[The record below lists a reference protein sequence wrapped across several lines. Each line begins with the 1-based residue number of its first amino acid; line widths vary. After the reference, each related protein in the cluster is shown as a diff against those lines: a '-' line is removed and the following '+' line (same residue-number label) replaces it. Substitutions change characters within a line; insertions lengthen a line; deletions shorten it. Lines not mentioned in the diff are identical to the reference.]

1 MTADTTPARKQFLIR
16 SENMSADDFGELYTR
31 MFGNL
36 YTGMPRP
43 GKPIAIGG
51 VYGRYEGVS
60 FRRLSFRGDLL
71 AEMPDLEDEITFI
84 FPSAG
89 RVVFNQ
95 CSDSVGLPNVGLA
108 MEKTQVR
115 SVGFIDGHA
124 HHGLSV
130 RRSLFAR
137 RLAMLLGRPI
147 THKVRF
153 QPRVDL
159 GNEAYQGIKAIVAMA
174 TGNEFDRLIH
184 SSALMPARLQEMLVD
199 AVLDIW
205 PHNYSAALRRPA
217 PQIAPRHVKLAM
229 EYIQE
234 HPEAMVSGSD
244 LAELSHVSLRALQ
257 DGFRRFVGSSIVA
270 YQREVRLQRAYDA
283 LQQDSAQS
291 VSEISL
297 ALGFS
302 NVGRFCQYFQRAY
315 GMSPA
320 DLRKSLPAPCV
331 LGPLGEQARS
341 NKTAP
346 KHPAP

>member
-1 MTADTTPARKQFLIR
+1 MTPASGHARKPFLIR
-16 SENMSADDFGELYTR
+16 SEDMSADDFGELYTR

-36 YTGMPRP
+36 YSGMPRP
-43 GKPIAIGG
+43 ERPIAIGG

-71 AEMPDLEDEITFI
+71 AEMPDLDDEITFI

-95 CSDSVGLPNVGLA
+95 CSDSVGLPSVGLA
-108 MEKTQVR
+108 MEKAAVR

-137 RLAMLLGRPI
+137 RLATLLGRPI

-159 GNEAYQGIKAIVAMA
+159 GDDAFQGIKAIVAMA
-174 TGNEFDRLIH
+174 TGNEFDGLIN

-199 AVLDIW
+199 SVLEIW
-205 PHNYSAALRRPA
+205 PHNYSDALRRPA

-229 EYIQE
+229 DYIQE
-234 HPEAMVSGSD
+234 HPDALLSGSD
-244 LAELSHVSLRALQ
+244 LAELTNVSLRALQ
-257 DGFRRFVGSSIVA
+257 DGFRRFVGSTIVA
-270 YQREVRLQRAYDA
+270 YQREVRLQRAYEA

-302 NVGRFCQYFQRAY
+302 NVGRFCQYFQSAY

-320 DLRKSLPAPCV
+320 DLRKGLPLSA
-331 LGPLGEQARS
+331 
-341 NKTAP
+341 
-346 KHPAP
+346 

>member
-1 MTADTTPARKQFLIR
+1 MTVDTSTSRKQFLIR
-16 SENMSADDFGELYTR
+16 SENMTADDFGELYTR

-36 YTGMPRP
+36 YSGMPRP
-43 GKPIAIGG
+43 EKPIAIGG

-71 AEMPDLEDEITFI
+71 AEMPDLDDEITFI

-89 RVVFNQ
+89 RVVFNH
-95 CSDSVGLPNVGLA
+95 CSDSVGLPSVGLA
-108 MEKTQVR
+108 MEKASVR

-137 RLAMLLGRPI
+137 RLATLLGRPI
-147 THKVRF
+147 SHKVRF

-159 GNEAYQGIKAIVAMA
+159 SNDAFQGIKAIVAMA
-174 TGNEFDRLIH
+174 TGNEFDLLIN

-199 AVLDIW
+199 SVLEIW
-205 PHNYSAALRRPA
+205 PHNYSDALRRPA

-229 EYIQE
+229 DYIQHAIQE
-234 HPEAMVSGSD
+234 QPDTMVSGSE
-244 LAELSHVSLRALQ
+244 LAERTNVSLRALQ

-291 VSEISL
+291 VSELSL

-302 NVGRFCQYFQRAY
+302 NVGRFCQYFQSAY

-320 DLRKSLPAPCV
+320 DLRRNLALPV
-331 LGPLGEQARS
+331 
-341 NKTAP
+341 
-346 KHPAP
+346 

>member
-1 MTADTTPARKQFLIR
+1 MTVNTSTSRKQFLIR

-36 YTGMPRP
+36 YSGMPRP
-43 GKPIAIGG
+43 ERPIAIGG

-71 AEMPDLEDEITFI
+71 TEMPDLDDEITFI

-95 CSDSVGLPNVGLA
+95 ADETVGTPRIGLA
-108 MEKTQVR
+108 IEKASVL

-137 RLAMLLGRPI
+137 RLATLLGRPI
-147 THKVRF
+147 SHKVRF

-159 GNEAYQGIKAIVAMA
+159 GNEAFQGIKAIVAMA
-174 TGNEFDRLIH
+174 TGNEFDLLIN

-199 AVLDIW
+199 SVLEIW
-205 PHNYSAALRRPA
+205 PHNYSDALHRPA
-217 PQIAPRHVKLAM
+217 PPIAPRHVKLAM
-229 EYIQE
+229 DYIQ
-234 HPEAMVSGSD
+234 HAVQTQPETTVSGSD
-244 LAELSHVSLRALQ
+244 LAELTHVSLRALQ
-257 DGFRRFVGSSIVA
+257 DGFRRFVGCSIVG

-283 LQQDSAQS
+283 LQQEGSPS

-302 NVGRFCQYFQRAY
+302 NVGRFCQYFQNAY

-320 DLRKSLPAPCV
+320 DLR
-331 LGPLGEQARS
+331 RS
-341 NKTAP
+341 RSTSV
-346 KHPAP
+346 

>member
-1 MTADTTPARKQFLIR
+1 MTADTGHTRRPFLIR
-16 SENMSADDFGELYTR
+16 SDNMTADDFGELYTR

-36 YTGMPRP
+36 YSGMPRP
-43 GKPIAIGG
+43 EKPIAIGG

-71 AEMPDLEDEITFI
+71 TEMPALDDEITFI

-95 CSDSVGLPNVGLA
+95 CSDSVGLPSVGLA
-108 MEKTQVR
+108 MEKASVR

-137 RLAMLLGRPI
+137 RLATLLGRPI

-159 GNEAYQGIKAIVAMA
+159 SNEAFQGIKAIVAMA
-174 TGNEFDRLIH
+174 TGNEFDLLIS

-199 AVLDIW
+199 SVLEIW
-205 PHNYSAALRRPA
+205 PHNYSDALKRPT

-229 EYIQE
+229 DYIQE
-234 HPEAMVSGSD
+234 HPDAMASGSE
-244 LAELSHVSLRALQ
+244 LAELTNVSLRALQ
-257 DGFRRFVGSSIVA
+257 EGFRRFVGSSIVA

-302 NVGRFCQYFQRAY
+302 NVGRFCQYFQSAY

-320 DLRKSLPAPCV
+320 DLRKSLPV
-331 LGPLGEQARS
+331 
-341 NKTAP
+341 
-346 KHPAP
+346 PA

>member
-1 MTADTTPARKQFLIR
+1 MTVDTNPARKQFLIR

-31 MFGNL
+31 LFGNL
-36 YTGMPRP
+36 YSGMPRP
-43 GKPIAIGG
+43 EKPIAIGG

-71 AEMPDLEDEITFI
+71 TEMPDLDDEITFI

-95 CSDSVGLPNVGLA
+95 SSDSVGLPSVGLA
-108 MEKTQVR
+108 MEKASVR

-137 RLAMLLGRPI
+137 RLATLLGRPI

-159 GNEAYQGIKAIVAMA
+159 SNEAFQGIKAIVAMA
-174 TGNEFDRLIH
+174 TGSEFDLLIN

-199 AVLDIW
+199 SVLEIW
-205 PHNYSAALRRPA
+205 PHNYSDALRRPA

-229 EYIQE
+229 DYIQE
-234 HPEAMVSGSD
+234 HPDALVSGSD
-244 LAELSHVSLRALQ
+244 LAELSNVSLRALQ
-257 DGFRRFVGSSIVA
+257 EGFRRFVGSSIVA

-283 LQQDSAQS
+283 LQQDGSQS

-302 NVGRFCQYFQRAY
+302 NVGRFCQYFQSAY

-320 DLRKSLPAPCV
+320 DLRRNLSTPA
-331 LGPLGEQARS
+331 
-341 NKTAP
+341 
-346 KHPAP
+346 

>member
-1 MTADTTPARKQFLIR
+1 MTVDTSTSRKQFLIR

-36 YTGMPRP
+36 YAGMPRP
-43 GKPIAIGG
+43 ERPVAIGG

-71 AEMPDLEDEITFI
+71 TEMPDLDDEITFI

-95 CSDSVGLPNVGLA
+95 SSDRVGMPGVGLA
-108 MEKTQVR
+108 MEKAQVR

-130 RRSLFAR
+130 RRALFAR

-159 GNEAYQGIKAIVAMA
+159 GSEAFQGIKAIVAMA
-174 TGNEFDRLIH
+174 TGNEFEMLIR
-184 SSALMPARLQEMLVD
+184 SSALMPERLQEMLVD
-199 AVLDIW
+199 SVLDSW
-205 PHNYSAALRRPA
+205 PHNYSEALRRPA
-217 PQIAPRHVKLAM
+217 PQIAPRHVRLAM
-229 EYIQE
+229 EYIQQ
-234 HPEAMVSGSD
+234 HPDAPVSGSA
-244 LAELSHVSLRALQ
+244 LAELTNVSLRALQ
-257 DGFRRFVGSSIVA
+257 DGFRRFVGRSIVG
-270 YQREVRLQRAYDA
+270 YQRDVRLQRAYEA
-283 LQQDSAQS
+283 LQRDDARS

-302 NVGRFCQYFQRAY
+302 NVGRFCQYFQNAY

-320 DLRKSLPAPCV
+320 QLRRRFSV
-331 LGPLGEQARS
+331 PL
-341 NKTAP
+341 
-346 KHPAP
+346 

>member
-1 MTADTTPARKQFLIR
+1 MTADTSPTRKQFLIR
-16 SENMSADDFGELYTR
+16 SENMTADDFGELYTR

-36 YTGMPRP
+36 YAGLPRP
-43 GKPIAIGG
+43 ERPVAIGG

-60 FRRLSFRGDLL
+60 FRRLNFRGDLL
-71 AEMPDLEDEITFI
+71 AEMPDLDDEITFI

-89 RVVFNQ
+89 RIVFNQ
-95 CSDSVGLPNVGLA
+95 SSDSVGMPSIGLA
-108 MEKTQVR
+108 MEKAQVR

-137 RLAMLLGRPI
+137 RLATLLGRPI
-147 THKVRF
+147 SHKVRF

-159 GNEAYQGIKAIVAMA
+159 GNEAFQGIKAIVAMA
-174 TGNEFDRLIH
+174 TGNEFDLLIN

-205 PHNYSAALRRPA
+205 PHNYSDALRRPA

-229 EYIQE
+229 DYIQ
-234 HPEAMVSGSD
+234 HAIQVQPDAVISGSD
-244 LAELSHVSLRALQ
+244 LAELTNVSLRALQ
-257 DGFRRFVGSSIVA
+257 EGFRRFVGSSIVT
-270 YQREVRLQRAYDA
+270 YQREVRLQRAYET
-283 LQQDSAQS
+283 LKQDGPQS

-302 NVGRFCQYFQRAY
+302 NVGRFCQYFQNAF

-320 DLRKSLPAPCV
+320 DLRRGLPV
-331 LGPLGEQARS
+331 DG
-341 NKTAP
+341 
-346 KHPAP
+346 

>member
-1 MTADTTPARKQFLIR
+1 MTVDTSTSRKQFLIR
-16 SENMSADDFGELYTR
+16 SEHMSADDFGDLYTR
-31 MFGNL
+31 LFGNL
-36 YTGMPRP
+36 YSAMPRP
-43 GKPIAIGG
+43 ERPIAIGG

-71 AEMPDLEDEITFI
+71 TAMPDLDDEITFI

-89 RVVFNQ
+89 RVVFNH
-95 CSDSVGLPNVGLA
+95 SDETVGTPGVGLA
-108 MEKTQVR
+108 IEKASVR

-137 RLAMLLGRPI
+137 RLATLLGRPI
-147 THKVRF
+147 SHKVRF

-159 GNEAYQGIKAIVAMA
+159 SNEAFQGIKAIVAMA
-174 TGNEFDRLIH
+174 TGNEFDLLIN

-199 AVLDIW
+199 SVLEIW
-205 PHNYSAALRRPA
+205 PHNYSDALRRPA

-229 EYIQE
+229 DYIQE
-234 HPEAMVSGSD
+234 HPDALLSGSD
-244 LAELSHVSLRALQ
+244 LAELTNVSLRALQ
-257 DGFRRFVGSSIVA
+257 EGFRRFVGSSIVA

-283 LQQDSAQS
+283 LQQDGAQS

-302 NVGRFCQYFQRAY
+302 NVGRFCQYFQSAY

-320 DLRKSLPAPCV
+320 DLRRNLP
-331 LGPLGEQARS
+331 
-341 NKTAP
+341 T
-346 KHPAP
+346 PA

>member
-1 MTADTTPARKQFLIR
+1 MTVDTSTSRKQFLIR

-36 YTGMPRP
+36 YSGMPRP
-43 GKPIAIGG
+43 ERPVAIGG

-71 AEMPDLEDEITFI
+71 TEMPDLDDEITFI

-95 CSDSVGLPNVGLA
+95 SSDRVGMPGVGLA
-108 MEKTQVR
+108 MEKAQVR

-130 RRSLFAR
+130 RRALFAR

-159 GNEAYQGIKAIVAMA
+159 GSEAFQGIKAIVAMA
-174 TGNEFDRLIH
+174 TGNEFEMLIR
-184 SSALMPARLQEMLVD
+184 SSALMPERLQEMLVD
-199 AVLDIW
+199 SVLDSW
-205 PHNYSAALRRPA
+205 PHNYSEALRRPA
-217 PQIAPRHVKLAM
+217 PQIAPRHVRLAM
-229 EYIQE
+229 EYIQQ
-234 HPEAMVSGSD
+234 HPDAPVSGSA
-244 LAELSHVSLRALQ
+244 LAELTNVSLRALQ
-257 DGFRRFVGSSIVA
+257 DGFRRFVGRSIVG
-270 YQREVRLQRAYDA
+270 YQRDVRLQRAYEA
-283 LQQDSAQS
+283 LQRDDARS

-302 NVGRFCQYFQRAY
+302 NVGRFCQYFQNAY
-315 GMSPA
+315 GLSPA
-320 DLRKSLPAPCV
+320 ELRRRFSV
-331 LGPLGEQARS
+331 PL
-341 NKTAP
+341 
-346 KHPAP
+346 

>member
-1 MTADTTPARKQFLIR
+1 MTVDTSTSRKQFLIR
-16 SENMSADDFGELYTR
+16 SESMSADDFGDLYTR
-31 MFGNL
+31 LFGNL
-36 YTGMPRP
+36 YSGMPRP
-43 GKPIAIGG
+43 ERPIAIGG

-71 AEMPDLEDEITFI
+71 TEMPDLDDEITFI

-95 CSDSVGLPNVGLA
+95 SDEAIGTPRVGLA
-108 MEKTQVR
+108 IEKASVR

-137 RLAMLLGRPI
+137 RLATLLGRPI
-147 THKVRF
+147 SHKVRF

-159 GNEAYQGIKAIVAMA
+159 SNEAFQGIKAIVAMA
-174 TGNEFDRLIH
+174 TGNEFDLLIN
-184 SSALMPARLQEMLVD
+184 SSGLMPARLQEMLVD
-199 AVLDIW
+199 SVLEIW
-205 PHNYSAALRRPA
+205 PHNYSDALRRPA

-229 EYIQE
+229 DYIQE
-234 HPEAMVSGSD
+234 HPDALVSGSD
-244 LAELSHVSLRALQ
+244 LAELTNVSLRALQ
-257 DGFRRFVGSSIVA
+257 EGFRRFVGSSIVA

-283 LQQDSAQS
+283 LQQDGSQS

-302 NVGRFCQYFQRAY
+302 NVGRFCQYFQSAY

-320 DLRKSLPAPCV
+320 DLRRNLSTPA
-331 LGPLGEQARS
+331 
-341 NKTAP
+341 
-346 KHPAP
+346 

>member
-1 MTADTTPARKQFLIR
+1 MTVDTSTSRKQFLIR

-36 YTGMPRP
+36 YSGMPRP
-43 GKPIAIGG
+43 ERPVAIGG

-71 AEMPDLEDEITFI
+71 TEMPDLDDEITFI

-95 CSDSVGLPNVGLA
+95 SSDRVGMPGVGLA
-108 MEKTQVR
+108 MEKAQVR

-130 RRSLFAR
+130 RRALFAR

-159 GNEAYQGIKAIVAMA
+159 GSEAFQGIKAIVAMA
-174 TGNEFDRLIH
+174 TGNEFEMLIR
-184 SSALMPARLQEMLVD
+184 SSALMPERLQEMLVD
-199 AVLDIW
+199 SVLDSW
-205 PHNYSAALRRPA
+205 PHNYSEALRRPA
-217 PQIAPRHVKLAM
+217 PQIAPRHVRLAM
-229 EYIQE
+229 EYIQQ
-234 HPEAMVSGSD
+234 HPDAPVSGSA
-244 LAELSHVSLRALQ
+244 LAELTNVSLRALQ
-257 DGFRRFVGSSIVA
+257 DGFRRFVGRSIVG
-270 YQREVRLQRAYDA
+270 YQRDVRLQRAYEA
-283 LQQDSAQS
+283 LQRDDARS

-302 NVGRFCQYFQRAY
+302 NVGRFCQYFQNAY

-320 DLRKSLPAPCV
+320 ELRRRFSAPF
-331 LGPLGEQARS
+331 
-341 NKTAP
+341 
-346 KHPAP
+346 

>member
-1 MTADTTPARKQFLIR
+1 MNADTGHTRRPFLIR
-16 SENMSADDFGELYTR
+16 SDNMTTDDFGELYTR

-36 YTGMPRP
+36 YSGMPRSE
-43 GKPIAIGG
+43 KPIAIGG

-60 FRRLSFRGDLL
+60 FRRLNFRGDLL
-71 AEMPDLEDEITFI
+71 TEMPALDDEITFI

-95 CSDSVGLPNVGLA
+95 CSDSVGLPSVGLA
-108 MEKTQVR
+108 MEKTSVR

-137 RLAMLLGRPI
+137 RLATLLGRPI

-159 GNEAYQGIKAIVAMA
+159 SNEAFQGIKAIVAMA
-174 TGNEFDRLIH
+174 TGNEFDLLIS

-199 AVLDIW
+199 SVLEIW
-205 PHNYSAALRRPA
+205 PHNYSDALKRPT

-229 EYIQE
+229 DYIQE
-234 HPEAMVSGSD
+234 HPDAMVSGSE
-244 LAELSHVSLRALQ
+244 LAELTNVSLRALQ
-257 DGFRRFVGSSIVA
+257 EGFRRFVGSSIVA

-302 NVGRFCQYFQRAY
+302 NVGRFCQYFQSAY

-320 DLRKSLPAPCV
+320 DLRKSLPV
-331 LGPLGEQARS
+331 
-341 NKTAP
+341 
-346 KHPAP
+346 PA

>member
-1 MTADTTPARKQFLIR
+1 MTVDTSPARKQFLIR
-16 SENMSADDFGELYTR
+16 SENMTADDFGDLYTR

-36 YTGMPRP
+36 YSGLPRP
-43 GKPIAIGG
+43 EKPIAIGG

-60 FRRLSFRGDLL
+60 FRRLSFCGDLL
-71 AEMPDLEDEITFI
+71 SAMPDLDDEITFI

-89 RVVFNQ
+89 RIVFNQ
-95 CSDSVGLPNVGLA
+95 CSDSVGVPSIGLA
-108 MEKTQVR
+108 MEKASVR

-137 RLAMLLGRPI
+137 RLATLLGRPI
-147 THKVRF
+147 NHPVRF

-159 GNEAYQGIKAIVAMA
+159 SNEAFQGIKAIVAMA
-174 TGNEFDRLIH
+174 TGNEFDLLIN

-199 AVLDIW
+199 SVLDIW
-205 PHNYSAALRRPA
+205 PHNYSDALKHPA

-229 EYIQE
+229 DFIQHSIQE
-234 HPEAMVSGSD
+234 RPDAQVCG
-244 LAELSHVSLRALQ
+244 AELAQLSNVSLRALQ

-270 YQREVRLQRAYDA
+270 YQREVRLQRAYEA
-283 LQQDSAQS
+283 LKQDGAQS

-302 NVGRFCQYFQRAY
+302 NVGRFCQYFQNAY

-320 DLRKSLPAPCV
+320 DLRRNLPV
-331 LGPLGEQARS
+331 
-341 NKTAP
+341 TA
-346 KHPAP
+346 

>member
-1 MTADTTPARKQFLIR
+1 MTVDTSTSRKQFLIR

-36 YTGMPRP
+36 YSGMPRP
-43 GKPIAIGG
+43 ERPVAIGG

-71 AEMPDLEDEITFI
+71 TEMPDLDDEITFI

-95 CSDSVGLPNVGLA
+95 SSDRVGMPGVGLA
-108 MEKTQVR
+108 MEKAQVR

-130 RRSLFAR
+130 RRALFAR

-159 GNEAYQGIKAIVAMA
+159 GSEAFQGIKAIVAMA
-174 TGNEFDRLIH
+174 TGNEFEVLIR
-184 SSALMPARLQEMLVD
+184 SSALMPERLQEMLVD
-199 AVLDIW
+199 SVLDSW
-205 PHNYSAALRRPA
+205 PHNYSEALRRPA
-217 PQIAPRHVKLAM
+217 PQIAPRHVRLAM
-229 EYIQE
+229 EYIQQ
-234 HPEAMVSGSD
+234 HPDAPVSGSA
-244 LAELSHVSLRALQ
+244 LAELTNVSLRALQ
-257 DGFRRFVGSSIVA
+257 DGFRRFVGRSIVG
-270 YQREVRLQRAYDA
+270 YQRDVRLQRAYEA
-283 LQQDSAQS
+283 LQRDDARS

-302 NVGRFCQYFQRAY
+302 NVGRFCQYFQNAY

-320 DLRKSLPAPCV
+320 ELRRRFSV
-331 LGPLGEQARS
+331 PL
-341 NKTAP
+341 
-346 KHPAP
+346 

>member
-1 MTADTTPARKQFLIR
+1 MTVDTSTSRKQFLIR
-16 SENMSADDFGELYTR
+16 SEHMSADDFGELYTR

-36 YTGMPRP
+36 YSGMPRP
-43 GKPIAIGG
+43 EKPIVIGG

-60 FRRLSFRGDLL
+60 FRRLSFHGDLL
-71 AEMPDLEDEITFI
+71 AEMPDLDDEITFI

-95 CSDSVGLPNVGLA
+95 CSDSVGLPSVGLA
-108 MEKTQVR
+108 MEKASVR

-137 RLAMLLGRPI
+137 RLATLLGRPI

-159 GNEAYQGIKAIVAMA
+159 SNDAYQGIKAIVAMA
-174 TGNEFDRLIH
+174 TGNEFDLLIN

-199 AVLDIW
+199 SVLEIW
-205 PHNYSAALRRPA
+205 PHNYSEALRRPA

-229 EYIQE
+229 DYIQE
-234 HPEAMVSGSD
+234 HPDAMVSGSD
-244 LAELSHVSLRALQ
+244 LAELTNVSLRALQ
-257 DGFRRFVGSSIVA
+257 EGFRRFVGSSIVA
-270 YQREVRLQRAYDA
+270 YQREVRLQRAYHA

-302 NVGRFCQYFQRAY
+302 NVGRFCQYFQSAY

-320 DLRKSLPAPCV
+320 DLRKGLPVSA
-331 LGPLGEQARS
+331 
-341 NKTAP
+341 
-346 KHPAP
+346 

>member
-1 MTADTTPARKQFLIR
+1 MNADTGHTRRPFLIR
-16 SENMSADDFGELYTR
+16 SDNMTADDFGELYSR

-36 YTGMPRP
+36 YSGMPRP
-43 GKPIAIGG
+43 EKPIAIGG

-60 FRRLSFRGDLL
+60 FRRLNFRGDLL
-71 AEMPDLEDEITFI
+71 TEMPALDDEITFI

-95 CSDSVGLPNVGLA
+95 CSDSVGLPSVGLA
-108 MEKTQVR
+108 MEKTSVR

-137 RLAMLLGRPI
+137 RLATLLGRPI

-159 GNEAYQGIKAIVAMA
+159 SNEAFQGIKAIVAMA
-174 TGNEFDRLIH
+174 TGNEFDLLIS

-199 AVLDIW
+199 SVLEIW
-205 PHNYSAALRRPA
+205 PHNYSDALKRPT

-229 EYIQE
+229 DYIQE
-234 HPEAMVSGSD
+234 HPDAMVSGSE
-244 LAELSHVSLRALQ
+244 LAELTNVSLRALQ
-257 DGFRRFVGSSIVA
+257 EGFRRFVGSSIVA

-302 NVGRFCQYFQRAY
+302 NVGRFCQYFQSAY

-320 DLRKSLPAPCV
+320 DLRKSLPV
-331 LGPLGEQARS
+331 
-341 NKTAP
+341 
-346 KHPAP
+346 PA

>member
-1 MTADTTPARKQFLIR
+1 MTVDTNPARKQFLIR

-31 MFGNL
+31 LFGNL
-36 YTGMPRP
+36 YSGMPRP
-43 GKPIAIGG
+43 EKPIAIGG
-51 VYGRYEGVS
+51 AYGRYEGVS

-71 AEMPDLEDEITFI
+71 TEMPDLDDEITFI

-95 CSDSVGLPNVGLA
+95 SSDSVGLPSVGLA
-108 MEKTQVR
+108 MEKASVR

-137 RLAMLLGRPI
+137 RLATLLGRPI

-159 GNEAYQGIKAIVAMA
+159 SNEAFQGIKAIVAMA
-174 TGNEFDRLIH
+174 TGSEFDLLIN

-199 AVLDIW
+199 SVLEIW
-205 PHNYSAALRRPA
+205 PHNYSDALRRPA

-229 EYIQE
+229 DYIQE
-234 HPEAMVSGSD
+234 HPDALVSGSD
-244 LAELSHVSLRALQ
+244 LAELSNVSLRALQ
-257 DGFRRFVGSSIVA
+257 EGFRRFVGSSIVA

-283 LQQDSAQS
+283 LQQDGSQS

-302 NVGRFCQYFQRAY
+302 NVGRFCQYFQSAY

-320 DLRKSLPAPCV
+320 DLRRNLSTPA
-331 LGPLGEQARS
+331 
-341 NKTAP
+341 
-346 KHPAP
+346 